1 MIILHVAKIRD
12 NPTSGVCVVVPEH
25 IKAQGKFANV
35 GLMNIRDFRPDG
47 IENCFVYSEDFTLSS
62 LPKPFDK
69 PDLVVFHEVYV
80 VEYLTIS
87 KVLRKQNIPYVI
99 IPHGSLTKEAQ
110 RKKRL
115 KKFVGNFFFAPFI
128 KRASAIQCLS
138 KKEEADTS
146 WGRSKF
152 IGTNGITLPSDGKQ
166 SFSKDKIKFVY
177 IGRLDWVHKGLDIM
191 LNAFYLLKNS
201 SYSDK
206 CELCI
211 FGPDYNGRYEH
222 VEQMILERS
231 LGRMV
236 TLNPAIFGTEK
247 EKNLLESD
255 VFIQTSRFEGMP
267 MGILEALS
275 YGLPCL
281 ITEGTT
287 LGDCL
292 RKYDAG
298 WVAKTSAESVYQA
311 IVCAI
316 EERRE
321 LAKKSSS
328 AVNLIKENF
337 EWEQV
342 AKDTLNSYSQFV
354 SVGER

>member
-12 NPTSGVCVVVPEH
+12 NPTNGVCVAVPEH
-25 IKAQGKFANV
+25 VKAQGKFANV

-115 KKFVGNFFFAPFI
+115 KKIVGNFFFAPFI
-128 KRASAIQCLS
+128 KKASAIQCLS
-138 KKEEADTS
+138 KKEEVNTS
-146 WGRSKF
+146 WGRLKF
-152 IGTNGITLPSDGKQ
+152 IGTNGINIPSASKD
-166 SFSKDKIKFVY
+166 SFSEEKVKFTYV
-177 IGRLDWVHKGLDIM
+177 GRLEYYIKGLDIM
-191 LNAFYLLKNS
+191 LDAFKMVTHSKYKDL
-201 SYSDK
+201 
-206 CELCI
+206 CELSMY
-211 FGPDYNGRYEH
+211 GPDYQGRFAY
-222 VEQMILERS
+222 VNQMIEERG
-231 LGRMV
+231 LNDFV
-236 TLNPAIFGTEK
+236 TLNPPIFGQEK
-247 EKNLLESD
+247 ENVLLNGD
-255 VFIQTSRFEGMP
+255 VFIQTSRTEGMP

-337 EWEQV
+337 EWEKV
-342 AKDTLNSYSQFV
+342 AKDCLNSYSKYI